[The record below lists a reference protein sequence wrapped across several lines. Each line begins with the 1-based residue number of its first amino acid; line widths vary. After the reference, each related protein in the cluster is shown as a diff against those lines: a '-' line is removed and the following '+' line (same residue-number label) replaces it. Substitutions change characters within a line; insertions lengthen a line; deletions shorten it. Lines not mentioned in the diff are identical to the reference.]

1 MKVFVGH
8 EPREQ
13 AAYDVAV
20 NSMLWRASGPVDV
33 TPLNRDRLERCGL
46 LRRPTDLRGSMYD
59 LTSNARCATGFAIS
73 RFLTPILAQT
83 GWALFIDC
91 DVVFLDDVADLFAL
105 ADPSKAVQ
113 VVKHDA
119 EHKTQWKMD
128 NQRQTSY
135 ERKNWSS
142 VMLFNCDH
150 PANMGLTLEQINKRP
165 GRDLHRFCWLDDSQ
179 IGALPAGWNWLVGV
193 QPEPKL
199 PKIAHYTLGG
209 PWITNW
215 TAKPY
220 DDLWLSAAENL
231 GARELPGHA

>member
-150 PANMGLTLEQINKRP
+150 AGNRRLTLEGVNHSRGI
-165 GRDLHRFCWLDDSQ
+165 DLHQFSWLHDSE
-179 IGALPAGWNWLVGV
+179 IGDLPPEWNWLVGV
-193 QPEPKL
+193 QPKPAVPRL
-199 PKIAHYTLGG
+199 AHFTLGG
-209 PWITNW
+209 PFLPGWEPKEHDEIW
-215 TAKPY
+215 TAER
-220 DDLWLSAAENL
+220 DLRATMGVL
-231 GARELPGHA
+231 

>member
-1 MKVFVGH
+1 MKVYIGH

-20 NSMLWRASGPVDV
+20 NSLRMRASGPVDV

-59 LTSNARCATGFAIS
+59 LTSNAPCATGFAIS

-91 DVVFLDDVADLFAL
+91 DMLFLADVQGLFNL

-113 VVKHDA
+113 VVKHQV
-119 EHKTQWKMD
+119 EHGTAQKMD
-128 NQRQTSY
+128 GQRQTSY

-150 PANMGLTLEQINKRP
+150 PGNRRLTLDAVNHSRGI
-165 GRDLHRFCWLDDSQ
+165 DLHQFCWLHDSE
-179 IGALPAGWNWLVGV
+179 IGDLPPEWNWLVGV
-193 QPEPKL
+193 QPKPAVPRL
-199 PKIAHYTLGG
+199 AHYTLGG
-209 PWITNW
+209 PFLPGWEAKEHDEIW
-215 TAKPY
+215 TAERDMLAK
-220 DDLWLSAAENL
+220 WGVA
-231 GARELPGHA
+231 